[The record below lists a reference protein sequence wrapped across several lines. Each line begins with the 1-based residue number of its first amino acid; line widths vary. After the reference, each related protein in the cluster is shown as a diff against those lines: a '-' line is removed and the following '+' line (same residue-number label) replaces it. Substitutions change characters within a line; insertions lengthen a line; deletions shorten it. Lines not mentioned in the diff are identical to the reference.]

1 MLVISRADVT
11 VLRLTTVH
19 EDRVI
24 LSPFAVILSEAK
36 NLALL
41 RIGPRS
47 NDQSEILRGVYPE
60 RANCGDSSLR
70 SE

>member
-24 LSPFAVILSEAK
+24 LSEAK

-41 RIGPRS
+41 RIVPRS
-47 NDQSEILRGVYPE
+47 KDQGEILRF
-60 RANCGDSSLR
+60 AQNDSAFSWQRGILLCL
-70 SE
+70 